1 MDPIKQENV
10 LQIISHS
17 TAKIDENNNTID
29 AKPVCSETL
38 KIFWKNKDLEKKW
51 KHKKE
56 KNLIYPRKRYFFN
69 WSS

>member
-38 KIFWKNKDLEKKW
+38 KIF
-51 KHKKE
+51 
-56 KNLIYPRKRYFFN
+56 
-69 WSS
+69 